1 MVVSVPSPGASY
13 VQVAA
18 EPRPNA
24 DVLVKVLR
32 ERGLPAILAESPKPP
47 LYRVLVGPY
56 RSTLSLSD
64 AKTKL
69 KGLGYDN
76 INVTKY

>member
-1 MVVSVPSPGASY
+1 MVSVPSAGASY
-13 VQVAA
+13 MQIAA

-47 LYRVLVGPY
+47 LFRVLVGPY
-56 RSTLSLSD
+56 RSTLSLAD

-69 KGLGYDN
+69 KDLGYGS
-76 INVTKY
+76 INVVKY